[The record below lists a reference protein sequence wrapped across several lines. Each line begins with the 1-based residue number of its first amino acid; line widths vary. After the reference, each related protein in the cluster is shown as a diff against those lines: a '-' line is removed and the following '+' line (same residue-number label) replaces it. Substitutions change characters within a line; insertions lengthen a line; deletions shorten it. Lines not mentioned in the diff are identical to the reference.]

1 MKVGI
6 IKTSSGI
13 VPVEEFREAPDLST
27 GVTNFCN
34 EYSPPLS
41 PADYTGIDAS
51 AIDLSKQWS
60 WDFNLSVFVQTGW
73 KEDILKSIEF
83 HRLYRMKT
91 IVTAEYPAASGKYF
105 GCSDFDQ
112 NNWSKLATLDSRGLL
127 AGSYPFKVQ
136 TSDHSDSYD
145 LVDSADLSSL
155 LASISTA
162 VLTERLLAQSYLDAV
177 YASTAESAAEIAATP
192 YLDS

>member
-13 VPVEEFREAPDLST
+13 VPIEEFRDSVDIST

-41 PADYTGIDAS
+41 PADYTGINAD
-51 AIDLSKQWS
+51 AIDLGKQWA
-60 WDFNLSVFVQTGW
+60 WDFTLSILVQTGW
-73 KEDILKSIEF
+73 KEEVLKSIEL

-91 IVTAEYPAASGKYF
+91 LVAEYPAASGKYF

-127 AGSYPFKVQ
+127 VGSYPFKVH
-136 TSDHSDSYD
+136 TANHSDSYD
-145 LVDSADLSSL
+145 LIDSADLSQL
-155 LASISTA
+155 LGAVSSA
-162 VLTERLLAQSYLDAV
+162 VLGERSLAQSYLDAV
-177 YASTAESAAEIAATP
+177 SATTNESGAITAAAP
-192 YLDS
+192 YLEL

>member
-27 GVTNFCN
+27 GVANFCN

-51 AIDLSKQWS
+51 AIDLGKQWA
-60 WDFNLSVFVQTGW
+60 WDFTLSILVQTGW
-73 KEDILKSIEF
+73 KEEVLKSIEL

-91 IVTAEYPAASGKYF
+91 IVAEYPAASGKYF

-127 AGSYPFKVQ
+127 AGSYPFKVH
-136 TSDHSDSYD
+136 TANHSDSYD

-155 LASISTA
+155 LAAISTA

-177 YASTAESAAEIAATP
+177 YTTTNEIAAVIAAAP
-192 YLDS
+192 YLGL